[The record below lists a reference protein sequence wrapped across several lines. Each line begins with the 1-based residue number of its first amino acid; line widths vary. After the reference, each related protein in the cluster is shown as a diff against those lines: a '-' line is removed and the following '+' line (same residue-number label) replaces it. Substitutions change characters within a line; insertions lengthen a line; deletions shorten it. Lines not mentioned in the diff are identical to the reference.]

1 MKATRTYALTLT
13 LALAAAAAA
22 QSPAGYEPGRRVL
35 LDAHNAY
42 PYQGRWGDRVAR
54 ALATGTPLAIE
65 QDLIW
70 RPATATTPARSVVS
84 HGEPFTGTEP
94 SLRDFFESLRP
105 ISTRALAAASRERW
119 PLVTVSLDFKD
130 SEPQHFAAIWNV
142 LGEYETWLTTADRGT
157 TVEHVEPL
165 HVGPVLVLTGSDPA
179 QQIAFHDLVPLGG
192 KLRLF
197 GAVISA
203 AAPGGAMAGKPAPP
217 VATNYRRWSNNPWS
231 VVEPE
236 GQNRAGDWTADDA
249 RRLHQAVRTAHD
261 AGLWIRFYTLNG
273 HSPERGE
280 QMGWAPSYNFN
291 SLDNARVRW
300 RAAIAAGVDFIAT
313 DQYEDY
319 VQSSS
324 R

>member
-105 ISTRALAAASRERW
+105 IATRALAAASRERW

-197 GAVISA
+197 GAVIPA
-203 AAPGGAMAGKPAPP
+203 VAPGAAMADKPAPP

-280 QMGWAPSYNFN
+280 QMGWTPSYNFN

-313 DQYEDY
+313 DQYEEY
-319 VQSSS
+319 AQSSS

>member
-1 MKATRTYALTLT
+1 MTATKAYALTLT
-13 LALAAAAAA
+13 LALAAATAA

-42 PYQGRWGDRVAR
+42 PYQGRWGDRVER

-70 RPATATTPARSVVS
+70 RPATATTPAHSVVS

-94 SLRDFFESLRP
+94 SLRDFLESLRP
-105 ISTRALAAASRERW
+105 IVTRALIAASREHW
-119 PLVTVSLDFKD
+119 PLITINLDFKD

-157 TVEHVEPL
+157 TPQHVEPL
-165 HVGPVLVLTGSDPA
+165 HVGPLLVLTGSDPA
-179 QQIAFHDLVPLGG
+179 QQIAFHDLVPLRG

-197 GAVISA
+197 GAA
-203 AAPGGAMAGKPAPP
+203 LPTGPP
-217 VATNYRRWSNNPWS
+217 RATNYRRWSNNPWS

-236 GQNRAGDWTADDA
+236 GQNHAGDWTSDDA
-249 RRLHQAVRTAHD
+249 RRLHQAVRAAHD

-273 HSPERGE
+273 HSLERGE
-280 QMGWAPSYNFN
+280 RMGWTPSYNFT
-291 SLDNARVRW
+291 SLDSARIRW
-300 RAAIAAGVDFIAT
+300 RAAIDAGVDFLAT
-313 DQYEDY
+313 DQYEEY
-319 VQSSS
+319 AQISS